1 MEIGDEKV
9 TEVNSDIVNNLRK
22 WYLLEMAAQF
32 FSCIFSTKIPNPA
45 TSC

>member
-1 MEIGDEKV
+1 MEIRDEKM
-9 TEVNSDIVNNLRK
+9 TEVNGDIVNNLRK
-22 WYLLEMAAQF
+22 WYLLEMAAPF